1 MPVIMNNAP
10 DMPLPLSRELIF
22 PGVFEES
29 SEEA

>member
-1 MPVIMNNAP
+1 MNNTP

-22 PGVFEES
+22 PGGVSEES